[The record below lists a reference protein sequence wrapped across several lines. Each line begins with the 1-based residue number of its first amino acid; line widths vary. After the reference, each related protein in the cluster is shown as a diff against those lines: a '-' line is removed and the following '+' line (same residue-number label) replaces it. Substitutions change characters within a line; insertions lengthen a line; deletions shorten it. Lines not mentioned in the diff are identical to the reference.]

1 VVKKKQAMGMEFAGT
16 MILAIA
22 VVGSGH
28 MAANLSQDG
37 GIRLLI
43 NALATAVGLAV
54 VIKIGMKI
62 SGAHFNP
69 VVTLVMVVLK
79 KISNE
84 LAALYIAAQ
93 ILGAVLGV
101 GIANLIYNQNFLMQ
115 SSIIRDGSDLFFSEL
130 FATAVLVIIILTFLK
145 KDELIAIYVPIWI
158 FGAILFTSS
167 TSFAN
172 PAITIGRVFT
182 NSFTGIAPDSVLLF
196 VVAQFIGA
204 LVGLLLAKNL
214 TIVGK
219 KSDE

>member
-1 VVKKKQAMGMEFAGT
+1 MKKKQAIGMEFVGT

-28 MAANLSQDG
+28 MAANLSQDS

-43 NALATAVGLAV
+43 NALATTVGLAV

-69 VVTLVMVVLK
+69 VVTLVMLVLGK
-79 KISNE
+79 LSNKV
-84 LAALYIAAQ
+84 AALYVAAQ
-93 ILGAVLGV
+93 ILGSVLGV
-101 GIANLIYNQNFLMQ
+101 GIANLIYEQKFLRQ
-115 SSIIRDGSDLFFSEL
+115 SSILRNGSNLFVSEI
-130 FATAVLVIIILTFLK
+130 FTTAVLIWIILKFGK
-145 KDELIAIYVPIWI
+145 KVEMIEIYVPIWI

-182 NSFTGIAPDSVLLF
+182 NSFTGIALDSVLLF
-196 VVAQFIGA
+196 VTAQIIGA
-204 LVGLLLAKNL
+204 LLGLILAKSL
-214 TIVGK
+214 TLVGK

>member
-1 VVKKKQAMGMEFAGT
+1 MKQKRAIGMEFIGT
-16 MILAIA
+16 MILAVAI
-22 VVGSGH
+22 VGSGH
-28 MAANLSQDG
+28 MAASLAQDG
-37 GIRLLI
+37 GVRLLI

-54 VIKIGMKI
+54 VIKVGMKT

-69 VVTLVMVVLK
+69 AVTLVMVILK

-84 LAALYIAAQ
+84 LAGLYIAAQ
-93 ILGAVLGV
+93 VLGAILGV
-101 GIANLIYNQNFLMQ
+101 GIANLIYDQSFLKQ
-115 SSIIRDGSDLFFSEL
+115 SLIIRDGSNLFFSEL
-130 FATAVLVIIILTFLK
+130 FATAVLLLIILTFRK

-167 TSFAN
+167 TAFAN

-182 NSFTGIAPDSVLLF
+182 NSFTGIALDSVLLF

-204 LVGLLLAKNL
+204 LVGLVVAKNL
-214 TIVGK
+214 TLAGK

>member
-1 VVKKKQAMGMEFAGT
+1 MKQKRAIGMEFIGT
-16 MILAIA
+16 MILAVAI
-22 VVGSGH
+22 VGSGH
-28 MAANLSQDG
+28 MAASLAQDG
-37 GIRLLI
+37 GVRLLI

-54 VIKIGMKI
+54 VIKVGMKT

-69 VVTLVMVVLK
+69 AVTLVMVILK

-84 LAALYIAAQ
+84 LAGIYIAAQ
-93 ILGAVLGV
+93 VLGAILGV
-101 GIANLIYNQNFLMQ
+101 GIANLIYDQSFLKQ
-115 SSIIRDGSDLFFSEL
+115 SLIIRDGSNLFFSEL
-130 FATAVLVIIILTFLK
+130 FATAVLLLIILTFRK

-167 TSFAN
+167 TAFAN

-182 NSFTGIAPDSVLLF
+182 NSFTGIALDSVLLF

-204 LVGLLLAKNL
+204 LVGLVIAKNL
-214 TIVGK
+214 TLAGK

>member
-1 VVKKKQAMGMEFAGT
+1 MKQKRAIGMEFIGT

-22 VVGSGH
+22 IVGSGH
-28 MAANLSQDG
+28 MAANLAQDG
-37 GIRLLI
+37 GVKLLL
-43 NALATAVGLAV
+43 NALATALGLAV
-54 VIKIGMKI
+54 VIKVGMKT

-69 VVTLVMVVLK
+69 AVTLVMAILK

-84 LAALYIAAQ
+84 LAGLYIAAQ
-93 ILGAVLGV
+93 VLGAILGV
-101 GIANLIYNQNFLMQ
+101 GIANLIYDQSFLKQ
-115 SSIIRDGSDLFFSEL
+115 STIIRDGSNLFFSEL
-130 FATAVLVIIILTFLK
+130 FATAVLVLIILTFRK

-182 NSFTGIAPDSVLLF
+182 NSFTGIALDSVLLF

-204 LVGLLLAKNL
+204 LVGLVVAKNL
-214 TIVGK
+214 TIAGK

>member
-1 VVKKKQAMGMEFAGT
+1 MKQKRAIGMEFIGT
-16 MILAIA
+16 MILAVAI
-22 VVGSGH
+22 VGSGH
-28 MAANLSQDG
+28 MAASLAQDG
-37 GIRLLI
+37 GVRLLI

-54 VIKIGMKI
+54 VIKVGMKT

-69 VVTLVMVVLK
+69 AVTLVMVILK

-84 LAALYIAAQ
+84 LAGLYIAAQ
-93 ILGAVLGV
+93 VLGAILGV
-101 GIANLIYNQNFLMQ
+101 GIANLIYDQSFLKQ
-115 SSIIRDGSDLFFSEL
+115 SLIIRDGSNLFFSEL
-130 FATAVLVIIILTFLK
+130 FATAVLLLIILTFRK

-167 TSFAN
+167 TAFAN

-182 NSFTGIAPDSVLLF
+182 NSFTGIALDSVLLF

-204 LVGLLLAKNL
+204 LVGLVVAKNL
-214 TIVGK
+214 TIAGK

>member
-1 VVKKKQAMGMEFAGT
+1 MKQKRAIGMEFIGT

-22 VVGSGH
+22 IVGSGH
-28 MAANLSQDG
+28 MAASLAQDG
-37 GIRLLI
+37 GVKLLI
-43 NALATAVGLAV
+43 NALATALGLAV
-54 VIKIGMKI
+54 VIKVGMKT

-69 VVTLVMVVLK
+69 AVTLVMVILK

-84 LAALYIAAQ
+84 VAALYIAAQ
-93 ILGAVLGV
+93 VLGAILGV
-101 GIANLIYNQNFLMQ
+101 GIANLIYDQSFLKQ
-115 SSIIRDGSDLFFSEL
+115 SSIIRDGSNLFFSEL
-130 FATAVLVIIILTFLK
+130 FATAVLVLIILTFRK

-182 NSFTGIAPDSVLLF
+182 NSFTGIALDSVLLF
-196 VVAQFIGA
+196 VVAQLIGA
-204 LVGLLLAKNL
+204 LVGLVVAKNL
-214 TIVGK
+214 TIAGK

>member
-1 VVKKKQAMGMEFAGT
+1 MKQKRAIGMEFIGT
-16 MILAIA
+16 MILAVAI
-22 VVGSGH
+22 VGSGH
-28 MAANLSQDG
+28 MAANLAQDG
-37 GIRLLI
+37 GVRLLI

-54 VIKIGMKI
+54 VIKVGMKT

-69 VVTLVMVVLK
+69 AVTLVMVILK

-84 LAALYIAAQ
+84 LAGLYIAAQ
-93 ILGAVLGV
+93 VLGAILGA
-101 GIANLIYNQNFLMQ
+101 GIANLIYDQSFLKQ
-115 SSIIRDGSDLFFSEL
+115 SLIIRDGSNLFFSEL
-130 FATAVLVIIILTFLK
+130 FATAVLLLIILTFRK

-167 TSFAN
+167 TAFAN

-182 NSFTGIAPDSVLLF
+182 NSFTGISLDSVLLF

-204 LVGLLLAKNL
+204 LVGLVIAKNL
-214 TIVGK
+214 TIAGK

>member
-1 VVKKKQAMGMEFAGT
+1 MKQKRAIGMEFIGT

-22 VVGSGH
+22 IVGSGH
-28 MAANLSQDG
+28 MAANLAQDG
-37 GIRLLI
+37 GVQLLI
-43 NALATAVGLAV
+43 NALATALGLAV
-54 VIKIGMKI
+54 VIKVGMKT

-69 VVTLVMVVLK
+69 AVTLVMAILK

-84 LAALYIAAQ
+84 LAALYFGAQ
-93 ILGAVLGV
+93 VLGAILGV
-101 GIANLIYNQNFLMQ
+101 GIANLIYDQSFLKQ
-115 SSIIRDGSDLFFSEL
+115 STIIRDGSNLFFSEL
-130 FATAVLVIIILTFLK
+130 FATAVLVLIILTFRK

-182 NSFTGIAPDSVLLF
+182 NSFTGIALDSVLLF

-204 LVGLLLAKNL
+204 LVGLIVAKNL
-214 TIVGK
+214 TIAGK

>member
-1 VVKKKQAMGMEFAGT
+1 MKQKRAIGMEFIGT

-22 VVGSGH
+22 IVGSGH
-28 MAANLSQDG
+28 MAANLAQDG
-37 GIRLLI
+37 GVKLLL
-43 NALATAVGLAV
+43 NALATALGLAV
-54 VIKIGMKI
+54 VIKVGMKT

-69 VVTLVMVVLK
+69 AVTLVMAILK

-84 LAALYIAAQ
+84 LAALYFGAQ
-93 ILGAVLGV
+93 VLGAILGV
-101 GIANLIYNQNFLMQ
+101 GIANLIYDQSFLKQ
-115 SSIIRDGSDLFFSEL
+115 STIIRDGSNLFFSEL
-130 FATAVLVIIILTFLK
+130 FATAVLVLIILTFRK

-182 NSFTGIAPDSVLLF
+182 NSFTGIALDSLLLF

-204 LVGLLLAKNL
+204 LVGLVVAKNL
-214 TIVGK
+214 TIAGK

>member
-1 VVKKKQAMGMEFAGT
+1 MKQKRAIGMEFIGT
-16 MILAIA
+16 MILAVAI
-22 VVGSGH
+22 VGSGH
-28 MAANLSQDG
+28 MAANLAQDG
-37 GIRLLI
+37 GVKLLI
-43 NALATAVGLAV
+43 NALATALGLAV
-54 VIKIGMKI
+54 VIKVGMKT

-69 VVTLVMVVLK
+69 AVTLVMAILK

-84 LAALYIAAQ
+84 LAALYIGAQ
-93 ILGAVLGV
+93 VLGAILGV
-101 GIANLIYNQNFLMQ
+101 GIANLIYDQSFLKQ
-115 SSIIRDGSDLFFSEL
+115 STIIRDGSNLFFSEL
-130 FATAVLVIIILTFLK
+130 FATAVLVLIILTFRK

-182 NSFTGIAPDSVLLF
+182 NSFTGIALDSVLLF

-204 LVGLLLAKNL
+204 LVGLVVAKNL
-214 TIVGK
+214 TIAGK

>member
-1 VVKKKQAMGMEFAGT
+1 MKQKRAIGMEFIGT
-16 MILAIA
+16 MILAVAI
-22 VVGSGH
+22 VGSGH
-28 MAANLSQDG
+28 MAASLAQDG
-37 GIRLLI
+37 GVRLLI

-54 VIKIGMKI
+54 VIKMGMKT

-69 VVTLVMVVLK
+69 AVTLVMVILK

-84 LAALYIAAQ
+84 LAGLYIAAQ
-93 ILGAVLGV
+93 VLGAILGV
-101 GIANLIYNQNFLMQ
+101 GIANLIYDQNFLKQ
-115 SSIIRDGSDLFFSEL
+115 SLIIRDGSNLFFSEL
-130 FATAVLVIIILTFLK
+130 FATAVLLLIILTFRK

-167 TSFAN
+167 TAFAN

-182 NSFTGIAPDSVLLF
+182 NSFTGIALDSVLLF

-204 LVGLLLAKNL
+204 LVGLVVAKNL
-214 TIVGK
+214 TIAGK

>member
-1 VVKKKQAMGMEFAGT
+1 MKQKRAIGMEFIGT
-16 MILAIA
+16 MILAVAI
-22 VVGSGH
+22 VGSGH
-28 MAANLSQDG
+28 MAASLAQDG
-37 GIRLLI
+37 GVRLLI

-54 VIKIGMKI
+54 VIKVGMKT

-69 VVTLVMVVLK
+69 AVTLVMVILK

-84 LAALYIAAQ
+84 LAGLYIAAQ
-93 ILGAVLGV
+93 VLGAILGV
-101 GIANLIYNQNFLMQ
+101 GIANLIYDQNFLKQ
-115 SSIIRDGSDLFFSEL
+115 SLIIRDGSNLFFSEL
-130 FATAVLVIIILTFLK
+130 FATAVLLLIILTFRK

-167 TSFAN
+167 TAFAN

-182 NSFTGIAPDSVLLF
+182 NSFTGISLDSVLLF

-204 LVGLLLAKNL
+204 LVGLVIAKNL
-214 TIVGK
+214 TIAGK

>member
-1 VVKKKQAMGMEFAGT
+1 MKQKRAIGMEFIGT

-22 VVGSGH
+22 IVGSGH
-28 MAANLSQDG
+28 MAANLAQDG
-37 GIRLLI
+37 GVKLLL
-43 NALATAVGLAV
+43 NALATALGLAV
-54 VIKIGMKI
+54 VIKVGMKT

-69 VVTLVMVVLK
+69 AVTLVMVILK

-93 ILGAVLGV
+93 VLGAILGV
-101 GIANLIYNQNFLMQ
+101 GIANLIYDQ
-115 SSIIRDGSDLFFSEL
+115 SFIKQSTIIRDGSNLFFSEL
-130 FATAVLVIIILTFLK
+130 FATAVLVLIILTFRK

-182 NSFTGIAPDSVLLF
+182 NSFTGIALDSVLLF

-204 LVGLLLAKNL
+204 LVGLVVAKNL
-214 TIVGK
+214 TIAGK

>member
-1 VVKKKQAMGMEFAGT
+1 MEFIGT
-16 MILAIA
+16 MILAVAI
-22 VVGSGH
+22 VGSGH
-28 MAANLSQDG
+28 MAAYLAEDG
-37 GIRLLI
+37 GVKLLL
-43 NALATAVGLAV
+43 NAIATALGLAV
-54 VIKIGMKI
+54 VIKVGMKV

-69 VVTLVMVVLK
+69 AVTLVMVVLK

-93 ILGAVLGV
+93 ILGSVLGV

-130 FATAVLVIIILTFLK
+130 FATAVLVLIILTFLK

-214 TIVGK
+214 TIGGK

>member
-1 VVKKKQAMGMEFAGT
+1 MKQKRAIGMEFIGT

-22 VVGSGH
+22 IVGSGH
-28 MAANLSQDG
+28 MAANLAQDG
-37 GIRLLI
+37 GVQLLI
-43 NALATAVGLAV
+43 NALATALGLAV
-54 VIKIGMKI
+54 VIKVGMKT

-69 VVTLVMVVLK
+69 AVTLVMAILK

-84 LAALYIAAQ
+84 LAGFYIAAQ
-93 ILGAVLGV
+93 VLGAILGV
-101 GIANLIYNQNFLMQ
+101 GIANLIYDQSFLKQ
-115 SSIIRDGSDLFFSEL
+115 STIIRDGSNLFFSEL
-130 FATAVLVIIILTFLK
+130 FATAVLVLIILTFRK

-182 NSFTGIAPDSVLLF
+182 NSFTGIALDSVLLF

-204 LVGLLLAKNL
+204 LVGLVVAKNL
-214 TIVGK
+214 TIAGK